1 MPMTILFVL
10 VLTISITVNFFY
22 CCRRQE
28 NSGPRRNNNFELV
41 NTSKM
46 EARVIH
52 DIKHFLQ
59 MMIALYFCM
68 YHDFNQLSMLKIMH
82 KQTTNFFSCLYLFLI
97 NTQVTAIKSCHWF
110 LINRLISR
118 DMRVRTRH
126 PLYQFM
132 QPVHLQLHGFCVGSV
147 AGEVAPKKEAAMSSI
162 RALTDQVFHSLNVK
176 VCTFQSNF
184 VALNH

>member
-1 MPMTILFVL
+1 MYRNLCDGNQSICYIKINHQRAYYVQRLLRVAPDATTILNWW
-10 VLTISITVNFFY
+10 T
-22 CCRRQE
+22 Q
-28 NSGPRRNNNFELV
+28 
-41 NTSKM
+41 TSKM

-118 DMRVRTRH
+118 DMRVQTRH

-132 QPVHLQLHGFCVGSV
+132 QPVHLLLHGFCLGSV
-147 AGEVAPKKEAAMSSI
+147 AGEVAPKIYEKG
-162 RALTDQVFHSLNVK
+162 
-176 VCTFQSNF
+176 
-184 VALNH
+184 